1 MNKKIQN
8 VLKNISKV
16 ENIKLEDCSI
26 YNEYSVIVLY
36 KDGSDIIICDD
47 SKEANKL
54 YAYLMKNLNDYQL
67 LRGKT
72 DDEPCK

>member
-1 MNKKIQN
+1 MNKKIKK
-8 VLKNISKV
+8 VLDNISKV

-36 KDGSDIIICDD
+36 KDSSDIIICND

-54 YAYLMKNLNDYQL
+54 YDYLINSLNDYQSL
-67 LRGKT
+67 HNKT
-72 DDEPCK
+72 DDGRCN

>member
-8 VLKNISKV
+8 VLENISKV

-36 KDGSDIIICDD
+36 KDSSDIIICND
-47 SKEANKL
+47 SKEANKI
-54 YAYLMKNLNDYQL
+54 YAYLRKSLNDYQL
-67 LRGKT
+67 LNDKM
-72 DDEPCK
+72 DDGRCN